1 VRHRAVVITGPHW
14 QNFKDT
20 YQALLD
26 KGGAIAERS
35 AAELA
40 SAAESLL
47 ANEADL
53 ARMRERAESALAGL
67 SGALPRTVQALLP
80 FLPGEDEL
88 ARAD

>member
-1 VRHRAVVITGPHW
+1 MTSPTAATTHATTPHTNDAVAHADPLDDEIRRERAH
-14 QNFKDT
+14 
-20 YQALLD
+20 L
-26 KGGAIAERS
+26 
-35 AAELA
+35 AA
-40 SAAESLL
+40 SRAA
-47 ANEADL
+47 L